1 MDRRLPPLLPALL
14 GLLLSLLAHPAL
26 GQQAPAA
33 TSLDH
38 LFGSRTVVNSD
49 LNDLPQWLQALTR
62 HGLEDRQER
71 PVLKE
76 WNSLLKELQGQP
88 RLTQLQR
95 VNTFVNRQ
103 PYTLD
108 PVNYRVEDY
117 WAVVREFLAV
127 AGDCEDF
134 TISKFFSLRRLGF
147 PPEAL
152 RIVILQDTNLG
163 IAHAVLAVA
172 HEGQALILDNQT
184 NEILPDTR
192 IIHYTPLYSVN
203 EEQWWLHLPP
213 R

>member
-1 MDRRLPPLLPALL
+1 MDWRRPLLLPALL
-14 GLLLSLLAHPAL
+14 ALLLLLPAHPAL
-26 GQQAPAA
+26 AQE
-33 TSLDH
+33 TKESSLDH

-49 LNDLPQWLQALTR
+49 LNDLPQWLQTLTR
-62 HGLEDRQER
+62 HGLEDRPER

-76 WNSLLKELQGQP
+76 WYLLLRELEGQP
-88 RLTQLQR
+88 RHTQLQR
-95 VNTFVNRQ
+95 VNTFINRQ
-103 PYTLD
+103 RYTLD
-108 PVNYRVEDY
+108 QVNYGVEDY

-147 PPEAL
+147 SPEAL

-163 IAHAVLAVA
+163 IAHAVLAVE

-184 NEILPDTR
+184 NAILPDTR

-203 EEQWWLHLPP
+203 EQHWWLHLPP
-213 R
+213 M